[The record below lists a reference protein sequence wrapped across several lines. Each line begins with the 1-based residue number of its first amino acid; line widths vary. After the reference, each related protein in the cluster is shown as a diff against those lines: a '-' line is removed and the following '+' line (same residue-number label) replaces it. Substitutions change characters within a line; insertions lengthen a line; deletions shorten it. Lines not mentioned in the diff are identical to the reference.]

1 MLYYPNNSHALK
13 RGTGEL
19 FFAKQLDCINFH
31 FRFKSYFTLYARHTR
46 PHTNNCH
53 HYKIYCMNILEIK
66 VLKGPNYWSVRRPK
80 LIQMKL
86 ALEEMEQRPTD
97 TIEGFTER
105 LENLFPTLIEHRC
118 SVGTR
123 GGFFERVRT
132 GTWMGHVIEHIA
144 LEIQTLAGMDT
155 GFGRTRTA
163 NDGPGVYYVCFTYME
178 EDAGVFAAKAAVRI
192 AQALTDNVEYNIE
205 DDIQKL
211 REIRENTRLG
221 PSTGCIVEEAA
232 KRNIPYIRLN
242 KQSLVQ
248 LGYGVHQKRIRAT
261 IASTTSN
268 IAVDIAGDKEETKL
282 LLSAAE
288 IPVPGG
294 TVVKTIEALKDAVEK
309 YTYPLVI
316 KPIDGNHGKGNTTN
330 IVNWEQSVKA
340 FEAAQVY
347 GRNVIVE
354 KFITGFDFRCLVIN
368 NKFICAALRTPASV
382 VGDGKNNIQYLIDET
397 NKDSRRGFAHEKVLT
412 QITVDGSTMKML
424 EDKGYTLDTIPAKDE
439 RVLLKTTANLSTGGT
454 SIDVTDEVH
463 PANVFMCERISKII
477 GLDICGI
484 DIMATDL
491 RTPVNE
497 NGGAVLEVNAAPG
510 FRMHIE
516 PAEGLGRNVAEPVI
530 DMLFPKG
537 SVGRIP
543 IIAITGTNGK
553 TTTTRLTAHIAKCAG
568 KKVGYTTSDGV
579 YIQNQLMMKG
589 DCTGPLSSA
598 FVLKDPTVDF
608 AVLECA
614 RGGILKAGLAFQ
626 HCDVGV
632 VTNVAA
638 DHIGLGGI
646 NSIQQMAKVKA
657 VVPETV
663 FPHGYAILN
672 AEDDLVYAM
681 RTDLKCNVGLF
692 SMNEHSPRIKEH
704 CARGGL
710 ATVFENGYIT
720 IMKGNWKIRVMP
732 AKDIP
737 LTYEGKAIHNIAN
750 CLPAVLATYL
760 YRDITIEDIRQGL
773 QTFIPGESLTPGR
786 LNFFHFKNITFL
798 ADFAHNPHGL
808 KLLCDFISKLDY
820 KRKIGVISGTGDRRD
835 EDIMELGEISAQYFD
850 EIIIRCDKNLRG
862 RTADEII
869 SLLQQGIAKVKP
881 QVPTKVIANENEAL
895 EYIYEHQVP
904 GALYT
909 IMCDVV
915 AGALDKIKELKARE
929 ETATG

>member
-1 MLYYPNNSHALK
+1 MK
-13 RGTGEL
+13 
-19 FFAKQLDCINFH
+19 
-31 FRFKSYFTLYARHTR
+31 
-46 PHTNNCH
+46 
-53 HYKIYCMNILEIK
+53 ILEIK
-66 VLKGPNYWSVRRPK
+66 ILRGPNYWSVRRTK

-86 ALEEMEQRPTD
+86 DLEEMEERPTNH
-97 TIEGFTER
+97 IHGFRER
-105 LENLFPTLIEHRC
+105 LEKMFPTMIEHRC

-123 GGFFERVRT
+123 GGFFQRVDE

-144 LEIQTLAGMDT
+144 LELQTLAGMDV

-163 NDGPGVYYVCFTYME
+163 NEKEGVYYVCFTYME
-178 EDAGVFAAKAAVRI
+178 EDAGVYAAKASVRI
-192 AQALTDNVEYNIE
+192 AQSLIDDTSYDLNE
-205 DDIQKL
+205 DIQKL
-211 REIRENTRLG
+211 REIREDTRLG

-268 IAVDIAGDKEETKL
+268 IAVDIACDKEETKML
-282 LLSAAE
+282 LEAAE
-288 IPVPGG
+288 IPVPRG
-294 TVVKTIEALKDAVEK
+294 TVIRTEEGLKDAVEK
-309 YTYPLVI
+309 FGYPLVI

-330 IVNWEQSVKA
+330 ITTWEQATKA
-340 FEAAQVY
+340 LEAAKQY
-347 GRNVIVE
+347 GRSVIVE

-382 VGDGKNNIQYLIDET
+382 VGDGTHNLQWLIDET
-397 NKDSRRGFAHEKVLT
+397 NKDPRRGYGHEKVLT
-412 QITVDGSTMKML
+412 QITIDQFTQKML
-424 EDKGYTLDTIPAKDE
+424 DDAKITLEYVPKKGE
-439 RVLLKTTANLSTGGT
+439 RVLLKPTANLSTGGT
-454 SIDVTDEVH
+454 STDVTDEVH
-463 PANVFMCERISKII
+463 PANVFMFERIAKII

-484 DIMATDL
+484 DVMATDL
-491 RTPVNE
+491 RTPVVE
-497 NGGAVLEVNAAPG
+497 NGGAILEVNAAPG

-516 PAEGLGRNVAEPVI
+516 PAEGLPRNVAEPVI

-537 SVGRIP
+537 SEGRIP
-543 IIAITGTNGK
+543 IIAVTGTNGK
-553 TTTTRLTAHIAKCAG
+553 TTTTRLTAHIAKTAR

-589 DCTGPLSSA
+589 DCTGPVSST

-614 RGGILKAGLAFQ
+614 RGGILKNGLAFNN
-626 HCDVGV
+626 CDVAI

-646 NSIQQMAKVKA
+646 NTVEQMAKVKA

-672 AEDDLVYAM
+672 AEDDLVYNM
-681 RTDLKCNVGLF
+681 KHDLKCNIALF
-692 SMNEHSPRIKEH
+692 SMDENNARLKAH
-704 CARGGL
+704 CAAGGL
-710 ATVFENGYIT
+710 ATVYENGFVS
-720 IMKGNWKIRVMP
+720 IMKGNWKIRVMA

-737 LTYEGKAIHNIAN
+737 LTYEGKAVHNIAN
-750 CLPAVLATYL
+750 CLPAVMATYL
-760 YRDITIEDIRQGL
+760 YRDISIDDIKLGL
-773 QTFIPGESLTPGR
+773 QTFMPGEALTPGR

-808 KLLCDFISKLDY
+808 KLLGDFVSKLDY
-820 KRKIGVISGTGDRRD
+820 KRKVGVISGTGDRRD
-835 EDIMELGEISAQYFD
+835 EDIRELGEISAQYFD

-862 RTADEII
+862 RTAEEII
-869 SLLQQGIAKVKP
+869 ELLKEGINKVNP
-881 QVPTKVIANENEAL
+881 NIPTLTIANENEAL
-895 EYIYEHQVP
+895 EYIYANQIP

-915 AGALDKIKELKARE
+915 AGALDKIKELKERE
-929 ETATG
+929 EKTN